1 MNRSDWNLAN
11 WQGYLAQS
19 TTREERDKRLEAV
32 PKEYLNQVRSHLR
45 TLFKI
50 KEGKK
55 L

>member
-1 MNRSDWNLAN
+1 MRNNWKVAQ
-11 WQGYLAQS
+11 WQGYLSQS
-19 TTREERDKRLEAV
+19 KSREERDKRLDEV
-32 PKEYLNQVRSHLR
+32 PEKYIKQVRSHLR